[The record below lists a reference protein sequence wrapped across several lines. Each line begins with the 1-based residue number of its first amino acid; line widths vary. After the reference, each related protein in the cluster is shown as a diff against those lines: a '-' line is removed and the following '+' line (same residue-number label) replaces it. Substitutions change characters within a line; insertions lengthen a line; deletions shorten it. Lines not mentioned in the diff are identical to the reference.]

1 MKPQEVKSILAWN
14 DTTIKLVRVP
24 EGFCRD
30 EILKQT
36 AEDLGIQCPYQ
47 DQWAEFTLPPEQ
59 LTESSLDGFVHK
71 SVHDELA
78 ADADRWTNRFR
89 LADAMVFRLL
99 TVMSPPGE
107 EDNNCER
114 AIRAEMN
121 NYRQQ
126 RLDQEAII
134 DRQKLDA
141 QESK

>member
-24 EGFCRD
+24 EGSD
-30 EILKQT
+30 MEDVLGDT
-36 AEDLGIQCPYQ
+36 MDDLGEKRWC
-47 DQWAEFTLPPEQ
+47 DQWAEFTLPPEE

-99 TVMSPPGE
+99 AVMAPPGE
-107 EDNNCER
+107 EGSDTEV
-114 AIRAEMN
+114 AIRGVLAE
-121 NYRQQ
+121 YRQQ